1 MTTHNAL
8 AECRSVLNR
17 QIEFLE
23 HEMGIEAA
31 FPVTIH
37 LLRLSQDIG
46 IRMAREEGKESP
58 CR

>member
-31 FPVTIH
+31 FPVTIS

-46 IRMAREEGKESP
+46 IRIAREESEPKA
-58 CR
+58 